1 MCRLVVWC
9 LQTFTAKFAIMDFVE
24 LENKIM
30 KHCCMYRQYTQIL
43 QSFTANVQVQIYWIR
58 KLYETMKHYYMRR
71 KVSWILQSS
80 TAKLTII
87 YFVELIMKFHCMK
100 SILVWFLQSF
110 TTKFATKDFVHF
122 FAIRKRFLLQLVA
135 HDT

>member
-1 MCRLVVWC
+1 
-9 LQTFTAKFAIMDFVE
+9 MDFVE

-30 KHCCMYRQYTQIL
+30 KHCCSIDSTLRFYKVLLQMCKYRFYL
-43 QSFTANVQVQIYWIR
+43 IR

-71 KVSWILQSS
+71 KVTWILQRS

-87 YFVELIMKFHCMK
+87 YFVELIMKLHCMK

-110 TTKFATKDFVHF
+110 TTKFETIDSVHF
-122 FAIRKRFLLQLVA
+122 FAIIKRFLLQLVA
-135 HDT
+135 HNT